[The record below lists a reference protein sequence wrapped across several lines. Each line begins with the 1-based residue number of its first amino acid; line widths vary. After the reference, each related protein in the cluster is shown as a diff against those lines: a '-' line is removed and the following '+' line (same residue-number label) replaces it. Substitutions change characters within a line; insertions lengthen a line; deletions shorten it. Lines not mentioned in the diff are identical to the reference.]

1 MDVANLTP
9 KQRRV
14 KQIWGMLALCI
25 CGAAV
30 YELPYLS
37 WSYYDAAVEFYR
49 VSNAQ
54 MGYLMTM
61 YGLACVISYLPAGW
75 VADKF
80 QARHLIATAL
90 VSTFL
95 IVFAKQ
101 SPTTGCTAQTMN
113 FPQGGFCR
121 GRE

>member
-1 MDVANLTP
+1 MDVARLTP
-9 KQRRV
+9 KQRRT

-61 YGLACVISYLPAGW
+61 YGLACVISYLPAG
-75 VADKF
+75 
-80 QARHLIATAL
+80 
-90 VSTFL
+90 
-95 IVFAKQ
+95 
-101 SPTTGCTAQTMN
+101 
-113 FPQGGFCR
+113 
-121 GRE
+121 

>member
-90 VSTFL
+90 VSTGIFGL
-95 IVFAKQ
+95 ILTFRPPYVVLMICYVRY
-101 SPTTGCTAQTMN
+101 GVL
-113 FPQGGFCR
+113 
-121 GRE
+121 